1 MESFPASFLMIFAAE
16 IGDKTQLAATAF
28 AARFKVRTVVSAVL
42 SAVIL
47 NNFIAVA
54 AGSFLSGV
62 FSLYAVKTV
71 SGIVFI
77 LFGLWVLCA
86 RRADGAESGKQVF
99 INPFITVA
107 LFFCLSEFGDKTQIF
122 AAALTMNY
130 GAPVYVFFGA
140 CAGMIL
146 ANLIGMGI
154 GIVLGKSFPAGT
166 VKSVSALIFIIFGLI
181 IFWDLFAGYFGFTNA
196 LAAEIALAV
205 FAAAAVFVILKLNK
219 SKERK

>member
-1 MESFPASFLMIFAAE
+1 MRAPR
-16 IGDKTQLAATAF
+16 GW
-28 AARFKVRTVVSAVL
+28 
-42 SAVIL
+42 
-47 NNFIAVA
+47 
-54 AGSFLSGV
+54 SG
-62 FSLYAVKTV
+62 K
-71 SGIVFI
+71 
-77 LFGLWVLCA
+77 
-86 RRADGAESGKQVF
+86 RKAESGKQVF

-181 IFWDLFAGYFGFTNA
+181 IFWDLFAGHFGFANA

>member
-16 IGDKTQLAATAF
+16 MGDKTQLAATAF

-77 LFGLWVLCA
+77 LFGLWILCA
-86 RRADGAESGKQVF
+86 RRADGAESGKR
-99 INPFITVA
+99 
-107 LFFCLSEFGDKTQIF
+107 K
-122 AAALTMNY
+122 
-130 GAPVYVFFGA
+130 
-140 CAGMIL
+140 
-146 ANLIGMGI
+146 
-154 GIVLGKSFPAGT
+154 
-166 VKSVSALIFIIFGLI
+166 
-181 IFWDLFAGYFGFTNA
+181 
-196 LAAEIALAV
+196 AESRFL
-205 FAAAAVFVILKLNK
+205 
-219 SKERK
+219 